1 MKHRDLIRTGEEL
14 HVVVPV
20 EGAAPVRFTYC
31 DGTGYSSRT
40 LNEMLDAGLRMSILR
55 RDGTRER
62 VTKKM
67 IREVMG

>member
-1 MKHRDLIRTGEEL
+1 MRRRDLIGKGEEL

-20 EGAAPVRFTYC
+20 DGAAPVRFTYA

-40 LNEMLDAGLRMSILR
+40 LTEMLDAGLRMTILR
-55 RDGTRER
+55 RNGSREK
-62 VTKKM
+62 VTKKL

>member
-1 MKHRDLIRTGEEL
+1 MRRRDLIGKGEEL

-20 EGAAPVRFTYC
+20 DGAAPVRITYA

-40 LNEMLDAGLRMSILR
+40 LTEMLDAGLRMSILR
-55 RDGTRER
+55 RDGTREK
-62 VTKKM
+62 VTKKL